1 MIKIVVDSTCAP
13 NEQYVKEKGIFVNP
27 LRILFSDKEYT
38 ECDSLYDEIYDKMA
52 ESSEIPKTSQPSLE
66 SFIDIYNEIIDGGDE
81 ALVLTL
87 SENLSGTYSC
97 ACLAKESC
105 KEPSKI
111 TVFDTQSIGQ
121 TSIGYVYEAIS
132 MIENGKTRE
141 EIVSYLSKL
150 RKNSAITFIPET
162 MENLKKN
169 GRIGSLKA
177 VVAEFLKIKPI
188 ILFKEG
194 VLSDKKAIGLA
205 KAIVDMIKQVP
216 QKVKH
221 LFVIKAGKPD
231 YFSKFKEKV
240 LEFFKGIPIMEGT
253 VSPVVGAHVGPSIG
267 LAWVAE

>member
-1 MIKIVVDSTCAP
+1 MIKIIVDSTCAP
-13 NEQYVKEKGIFVNP
+13 SEKYVKENGIFVNP
-27 LRILFSDKEYT
+27 LRILFSDCEYT

-52 ESSEIPKTSQPSLE
+52 ATEEIPKTSQPSLE
-66 SFIDIYNEIIDGGDE
+66 SFINMYNSIIYEGNEAI
-81 ALVLTL
+81 VLTL
-87 SENLSGTYSC
+87 SETLSGTYSC
-97 ACLAKESC
+97 ACLARQNC
-105 KEPSKI
+105 KQPDKI

-121 TSIGYVYEAIS
+121 TSIGYVYEAVE
-132 MIENGKTRE
+132 MIKNNATRE
-141 EIVSYLSKL
+141 EIITYLSKL

-169 GRIGSLKA
+169 GRIGTLKA
-177 VVAEFLKIKPI
+177 VVAGLLKIKPI

-194 VLSDKKAIGLA
+194 VLSDKKSIGLT

-221 LFVIKAGKPD
+221 LFVIKAGKPE
-231 YFSKFKEKV
+231 YFEKYKEKV
-240 LEFFKGIPIMEGT
+240 LEFFKGIQILEGT